1 MKAIEELRA
10 ALDIEALEQ
19 RMGFVRDAGY
29 LSDEEAA
36 FVANEYIKR
45 AIRKCAAVCKD
56 RAERSLT
63 IGEAVAANSCAELIL
78 SALSPKRGDE

>member
-1 MKAIEELRA
+1 MKAIEDLRA

-45 AIRKCAAVCKD
+45 AIRKCAAM
-56 RAERSLT
+56 
-63 IGEAVAANSCAELIL
+63 CAEV
-78 SALSPKRGDE
+78 